1 MTIQQLEYFL
11 AAARSLNFT
20 RTAEAYYISQS
31 AITQQIR
38 NLENELGVTLFSRKN
53 RKLMLTD
60 AGELFVSEAESL
72 IHKLTDSIERVR
84 AVQDSMVGTLRIGY
98 LKCME
103 MSRFPKSI
111 QTFHNNYP
119 SVKLLLRRD
128 SAISLH
134 DAFVKGDY
142 DLIFNIKNDLLTYQ
156 GFASRRLGE
165 YRFLVVL
172 PPGHPLTR
180 RKIIRQN
187 DLEYENLIIHDFT
200 RNFPRS
206 PGIMHPNYLDTALLS
221 NVIRTDEDV
230 ETILIMVASGIGI
243 AILPDFEIRRPQV
256 NLNLIYVPLDTNGY
270 KAILEVIYEDKTE
283 NPLIP
288 LFLDEV

>member
-38 NLENELGVTLFSRKN
+38 NLENELGVILFSRKN

-72 IHKLTDSIERVR
+72 IRKLTDSIEKVR
-84 AVQDSMVGTLRIGY
+84 AVQDGMVGTLRIGY

-119 SVKLLLRRD
+119 GVKLILRRD

-134 DAFVKGDY
+134 DDFVKGEY
-142 DLIFNIKNDLLTYQ
+142 DLIFNIKNNLLTYPNC
-156 GFASRRLGE
+156 GSCRLGE
-165 YRFLVVL
+165 YRFFVIL
-172 PPGHPLTR
+172 PPGHQLAR
-180 RKIIRQN
+180 KKIIHQE
-187 DLEYENLIIHDFT
+187 DLRYENLIIHDFT
-200 RNFPRS
+200 RNSPHS
-206 PGIMHPNYLDTALLS
+206 PGIMHPDYLDISLLS
-221 NVIRTDEDV
+221 NVIKTDEDV

-243 AILPDFEIRRPQV
+243 AILPDFEIR
-256 NLNLIYVPLDTNGY
+256 
-270 KAILEVIYEDKTE
+270 
-283 NPLIP
+283 IP
-288 LFLDEV
+288 

>member
-38 NLENELGVTLFSRKN
+38 NFENELCVTLFSRKN

-72 IHKLTDSIERVR
+72 IHKLTDSIEKVR
-84 AVQDSMVGTLRIGY
+84 AVQDGRVGTLRIGY

-103 MSRFPKSI
+103 MSRFPKSV

-119 SVKLLLRRD
+119 GVKLLLRRD

-134 DAFVKGDY
+134 DDFE
-142 DLIFNIKNDLLTYQ
+142 N
-156 GFASRRLGE
+156 RRL
-165 YRFLVVL
+165 
-172 PPGHPLTR
+172 
-180 RKIIRQN
+180 
-187 DLEYENLIIHDFT
+187 
-200 RNFPRS
+200 RNATSR
-206 PGIMHPNYLDTALLS
+206 INTAL
-221 NVIRTDEDV
+221 
-230 ETILIMVASGIGI
+230 
-243 AILPDFEIRRPQV
+243 
-256 NLNLIYVPLDTNGY
+256 
-270 KAILEVIYEDKTE
+270 
-283 NPLIP
+283 
-288 LFLDEV
+288 FLL